1 MLFIQWH
8 EKYIQDFTLNF
19 DLNDPGENDINY
31 IIPMRRVSEKN
42 GFGPEN
48 TSMLKGST
56 LRTISIFFKKKFFD
70 ATFIIN
76 NVKIF
81 SQKMLD
87 FSFFSQLPIISLFC
101 LPHKL
106 FPLKNLHKIRVQA
119 ACIAGY
125 IKYCFFL
132 SKILKYSPGSGLS
145 RFSSVVYTD
154 DIMAG
159 RTPVLQQN
167 W

>member
-8 EKYIQDFTLNF
+8 EKYTQDFTLNF

-56 LRTISIFFKKKFFD
+56 LRTISIFLKKKFFD

-87 FSFFSQLPIISLFC
+87 FSFFFAVAYYFTVLSAAQT
-101 LPHKL
+101 
-106 FPLKNLHKIRVQA
+106 FPFKKSAQD
-119 ACIAGY
+119 
-125 IKYCFFL
+125 K
-132 SKILKYSPGSGLS
+132 S
-145 RFSSVVYTD
+145 
-154 DIMAG
+154 AG
-159 RTPVLQQN
+159 RLHRRLH
-167 W
+167 

>member
-81 SQKMLD
+81 SQKMFD

-106 FPLKNLHKIRVQA
+106 FPLKNLQKIRVQA

-125 IKYCFFL
+125 IKYCFFFENF
-132 SKILKYSPGSGLS
+132 KI
-145 RFSSVVYTD
+145 
-154 DIMAG
+154 
-159 RTPVLQQN
+159 
-167 W
+167 